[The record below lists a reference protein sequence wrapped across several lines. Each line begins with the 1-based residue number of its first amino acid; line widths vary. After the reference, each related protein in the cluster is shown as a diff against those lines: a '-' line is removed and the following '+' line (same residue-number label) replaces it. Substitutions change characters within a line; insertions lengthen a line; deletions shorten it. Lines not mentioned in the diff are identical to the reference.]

1 MPKMAARFTV
11 DEVLDAVFEYDFGL
25 SDGNLSEEEGED
37 IYGYIG
43 GRLLSRANLEKSA
56 TRPTPIMNMLNRV
69 VVKAICAVMI

>member
-25 SDGNLSEEEGED
+25 SDGDLSDEGED